1 MGASHHWCIGMG
13 RGIGGEWQW
22 QMAGKA
28 YSSKGEYDSEMERR
42 EGREGRREGITHG
55 QLKMLVLGL

>member
-1 MGASHHWCIGMG
+1 MGW
-13 RGIGGEWQW
+13 GIGGEWQW

-42 EGREGRREGITHG
+42 EGWEGRREGITHG